1 MFDTAGR
8 QLRDRLLDRF
18 STPIDEPLDDDAF
31 NDLALAVFRYQFERN
46 RPLTAFC
53 KRRRRTPSTVEHWTR
68 IPAVPTAAFRQVA
81 LVAGDPEDAEAVF
94 LTSGTTSTPA
104 ASGERSP
111 GETRRGARSD
121 TPPPSGQR
129 SGGRSDF
136 GAGRRGAH
144 FILDLSIYHAALL
157 AHFRARL
164 LPDGATPR
172 MIALMP
178 PTTDMPDSSLAH
190 MVQVVVDRL
199 GGPGS
204 RHVASTAAGLDTTSL
219 AAALDEACDDGRPV
233 CLLGTSF
240 SFVHWLDHLTGSG
253 ERFRLPEGSRLM
265 DTGGYKGRSRA
276 VPAEELRGL
285 WHEWLGIDPAL
296 CVNEYGMTELCSQ
309 FYDTSLEERLTR
321 ATPGPRR
328 KVGPPW
334 VRTRVVDP
342 DTLEPVDPGA
352 TGLLQHFD
360 LANLGSVVAI
370 QTEDLGHALDDGFT
384 VRGRAAGAP
393 SRGCS
398 IALDDLLTAA
408 RPE

>member
-1 MFDTAGR
+1 MLDAAGR

-31 NDLALAVFRYQFERN
+31 DDLALAVFRYQFERN
-46 RPLTAFC
+46 RPFAAFC
-53 KRRRRTPSTVEHWTR
+53 NRRRRTADTVDHWTR
-68 IPAVPTAAFRQVA
+68 IPAVPTAAFREVA

-94 LTSGTTSTPA
+94 LTSGTTSTA
-104 ASGERSP
+104 SP
-111 GETRRGARSD
+111 GGS
-121 TPPPSGQR
+121 
-129 SGGRSDF
+129 
-136 GAGRRGAH
+136 RRGAH

-157 AHFRARL
+157 AHFRARV
-164 LPDGATPR
+164 LPDGVTPR
-172 MIALMP
+172 MMALMP
-178 PTTDMPDSSLAH
+178 STAEMPDSSLAH

-219 AAALDEACDDGRPV
+219 ATALDEACDDGVPV
-233 CLLGTSF
+233 CLIGTSF
-240 SFVHWLDHLTGSG
+240 SFVHWLDHLHGSG

-265 DTGGYKGRSRA
+265 DTGGYKGRSRE
-276 VPAEELRGL
+276 VPGDELRSL
-285 WHEWLGIDPAL
+285 WRERLGIDPAL

-309 FYDTSLEERLTR
+309 FYDTSLEQRLTR

-370 QTEDLGHALDDGFT
+370 QTEDLGQTLDDGFT
-384 VRGRAAGAP
+384 VLGRAAGAP

-408 RPE
+408 RPR